1 MSSDDKEKLKEAE
14 VKEEPDKAASKSK
27 PEEPE
32 SAPEESA
39 EPEAKESEAEPEDPE
54 AEESEA
60 AEEESEAEESAAS
73 EASEAEPEESEAEQ
87 AEEPGAEEPG
97 SSDEPPQ
104 QTIDEMDEGWPK
116 SWIVTTAILGI
127 VAIIIIAR
135 LVGQSWRQ
143 DLPKPPNADNLPQ
156 AKKMAK
162 RPPGAKGIPG
172 KRPLR
177 EQPKLPG
184 KLLLQMEGIIIP
196 PGNTCLGKDKKLH
209 PIKKDDDRPQ
219 ACRFLINPRT
229 RFRVDVSREERQ
241 QELFLNILPVVVDHH
256 GALSALMMSR
266 KDGRSWIG
274 GTLTHDS
281 DEGVIFKINNYIP
294 DPVKVRFLRVQTDIP
309 RRRPPGE
316 VISRVQIQNAELSK
330 KGWYCLGTDKK
341 IHEVKQLN
349 KGKPDEAVED
359 KLVAPEVCKFTT
371 AGADLYYMEIQQG
384 PNQPGYH
391 LRLRPFSMDGPE
403 LLQVTMSG
411 SPGEGA
417 QPSILSGKIG
427 EIADMVVMLEIFAS
441 QKITFKDFLFVSK
454 KLKR

>member
-14 VKEEPDKAASKSK
+14 VKEEPDKAASKSA

-32 SAPEESA
+32 SAPEDSA
-39 EPEAKESEAEPEDPE
+39 EPEAEEPEASEAEPEE
-54 AEESEA
+54 
-60 AEEESEAEESAAS
+60 S
-73 EASEAEPEESEAEQ
+73 EASEAEPEESEAEE
-87 AEEPGAEEPG
+87 AEEPGAEEPD

-104 QTIDEMDEGWPK
+104 QMIDEMDEGWPK

-156 AKKMAK
+156 TKKMAK

-172 KRPLR
+172 KRPLSD
-177 EQPKLPG
+177 QPKLPG

-241 QELFLNILPVVVDHH
+241 QELFLNILPVVVDQH
-256 GALSALMMSR
+256 GALDALMMSR

-330 KGWYCLGTDKK
+330 KGWYCLGADKK
-341 IHEVKQLN
+341 IHEVKQKN
-349 KGKPDEAVED
+349 KGKSNESVED
-359 KLVAPEVCKFTT
+359 KLVAPEVCKFKT

-391 LRLRPFSMDGPE
+391 LRLKPFSMDGPE

-427 EIADMVVMLEIFAS
+427 EIADMVVMLEIFAA